1 MTDTSDIQ
9 RLEQRC
15 RRLRQILMAVVIV
28 ACVLQVISLV
38 IIGSLW
44 QRPDAHP
51 TPPGEVEPEQES
63 HDIDVDASP
72 VTFEQIRQSVSQAE
86 PAQRQAYE
94 ESLRG
99 KKISWDGYVE
109 EVRLTLSGVYEVFV
123 DMDPPES
130 EPNTYDVVFE
140 VPEATALALKKDQH
154 IQFTGV
160 VWSVVNVV
168 GSCKVQL
175 MDAIVQ

>member
-15 RRLRQILMAVVIV
+15 RKLTQILAVVVVV
-28 ACVLQVISLV
+28 ACILQLISIV

-44 QRPDAHP
+44 QQPAKYA
-51 TPPGEVEPEQES
+51 TSSAGVQQEQNS
-63 HDIDVDASP
+63 LDIDVDKSP
-72 VTFEQIRQSVSQAE
+72 ITFEQIKESVVGAD
-86 PAQRQAYE
+86 PAQQQMVE

-99 KKISWDGYVE
+99 KRIRWEGYVE

-123 DMDPPES
+123 DMEPPES

-140 VPEATALALKKDQH
+140 VPEATALSLKKDRH
-154 IQFTGV
+154 IEFEGT
-160 VWSVVNVV
+160 VWSVVNVI

-175 MDAIVQ
+175 LDAVVR